1 VTVCFSHLVTPLLW
15 EYHEIVEFVPMAT
28 PLPNVDYHAFIG
40 SIPRFYF
47 RENDTVPLDP
57 GYVKKRIEPC
67 THFRIPEP
75 GAHPAY
81 KIGIAWTGNP
91 NQERNDE
98 RSIPLRQLLRV
109 AEDPRVWLYGLQ
121 VGSPTREIYELAAD
135 SIICNLDSELQEHGF
150 VGTGVAIQQ
159 CDLVITCCTS
169 TAHIAGALG
178 KPTWVLLC
186 KDPYWIWNYGESTT
200 TPWYPS
206 IRLFRQKNV
215 GDWKAVLNEVCV
227 TLREKLNEPSS

>member
-15 EYHEIVEFVPMAT
+15 GYRGIVEFVPMAT
-28 PLPNVDYHAFIG
+28 PLPDVDYHAFIG

-47 RENDTVPLDP
+47 REHDTIPLDP
-57 GYVKKRIEPC
+57 GYISKRIEPC
-67 THFRIPEP
+67 THFLIPEP
-75 GAHPAY
+75 GAHPAL

-98 RSIPLRQLLRV
+98 RTIPLRQLLRV

-121 VGSPTREIYELAAD
+121 VGSPCRELYELGAGEIVCDLSA
-135 SIICNLDSELQEHGF
+135 ELEEHGF
-150 VGTGVAIQQ
+150 VGTAVAIRQ

-178 KPTWVLLC
+178 KPCWVLLC
-186 KDPYWIWNYGESTT
+186 KDPYWIWGYGDSSSS
-200 TPWYPS
+200 PWYPS
-206 IRLFRQKNV
+206 IRLFRQKAPSEWAPV
-215 GDWKAVLNEVCV
+215 ITEVKQA
-227 TLREKLNEPSS
+227 LDALISS